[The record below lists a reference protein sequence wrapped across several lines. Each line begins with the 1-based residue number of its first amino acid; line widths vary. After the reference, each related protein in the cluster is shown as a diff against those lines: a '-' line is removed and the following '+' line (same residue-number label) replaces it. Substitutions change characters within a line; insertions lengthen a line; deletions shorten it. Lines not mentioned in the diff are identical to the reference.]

1 MTLQVRHTEPILC
14 IDIEDIQSNEII
26 KYSGGRLIV
35 RIYLIKFNVS
45 HETAGTDDDCVGGVD
60 VGVVLG
66 DLGVVGLVVLVRV
79 TVGQLWRG
87 GGLSQPGPVAA
98 VVVTSH
104 RAAVALLG
112 TQGGDVLVVV
122 GTCQISP
129 ENSQSLEIFWSADS
143 DLLSR

>member
-26 KYSGGRLIV
+26 KYSGGELIV
-35 RIYLIKFNVS
+35 RIYLIKFNIS

-66 DLGVVGLVVLVRV
+66 DLGVVGLVVEVVVLSVAV
-79 TVGQLWRG
+79 CQLWRG
-87 GGLSQPGPVAA
+87 GGLAQPGAVPA

-104 RAAVALLG
+104 RATVALLG
-112 TQGGDVLVVV
+112 LQGRDVLVVV
-122 GTCQISP
+122 RAGRP
-129 ENSQSLEIFWSADS
+129 ENISVFL
-143 DLLSR
+143 